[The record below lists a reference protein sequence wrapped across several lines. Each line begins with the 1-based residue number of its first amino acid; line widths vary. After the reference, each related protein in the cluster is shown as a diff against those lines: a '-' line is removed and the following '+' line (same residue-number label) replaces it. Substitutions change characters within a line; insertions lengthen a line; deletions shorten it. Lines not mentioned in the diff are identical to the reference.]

1 MIPFERSLHA
11 EKQLLYYA
19 DTLFLLLCL
28 TPLGSAR
35 RCVPSDYDFEYTE
48 CGPDGSRW
56 RVAVPL
62 HGTVCDG
69 LPEPTKGL
77 NCSFS
82 CSAGNYLDIMTES
95 CRPCPPGKRA
105 LYENNCLIPE
115 GTGWIVRDAEL
126 LYIPSPCI
134 SRLSFSAKLVRPGF
148 VEFSYRMPKNNRAL
162 SLHVDVRNQQCQSY
176 R

>member
-1 MIPFERSLHA
+1 MKTDICIRL
-11 EKQLLYYA
+11 
-19 DTLFLLLCL
+19 LLLCL
-28 TPLGSAR
+28 PQLATAR

-95 CRPCPPGKRA
+95 CRPCPPGKPT
-105 LYENNCLIPE
+105 EKMFCDWVNGQFE
-115 GTGWIVRDAEL
+115 EL
-126 LYIPSPCI
+126 
-134 SRLSFSAKLVRPGF
+134 SRFLNVT
-148 VEFSYRMPKNNRAL
+148 V
-162 SLHVDVRNQQCQSY
+162 
-176 R
+176 